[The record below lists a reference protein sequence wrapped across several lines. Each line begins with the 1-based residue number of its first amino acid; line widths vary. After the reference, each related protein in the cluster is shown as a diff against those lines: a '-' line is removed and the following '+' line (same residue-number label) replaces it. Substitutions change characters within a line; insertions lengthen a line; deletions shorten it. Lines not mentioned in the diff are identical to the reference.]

1 MIGTNVG
8 CTGCHPQYLLVSV
21 GTGVDDA
28 LGLVNRH
35 VSISSLCL
43 NSPIT
48 YTHTHIYTHIH
59 TYIHTYT
66 YIYTH
71 THIYAILVHVQLHV
85 TGYTLTWFLDVT

>member
-48 YTHTHIYTHIH
+48 YTHTHMYTH
-59 TYIHTYT
+59 
-66 YIYTH
+66 IYTH
-71 THIYAILVHVQLHV
+71 THVYAILVHVQLHV